1 MQCFALP
8 GTQPRMLRERGCMS
22 PEMGRGPSV
31 LAVDVGGTSL
41 KGAVVGEDGRF
52 LHREAVPLAGERGEA
67 VFDRLRDLLDRLR
80 QEAALRGRPAGA
92 AAVITPGMD
101 DRGSVMF
108 ASNLGWRDM
117 PLRDRLERHL
127 SLPVA
132 TGHDVRT
139 AGAAE
144 VRFGAARG
152 ARDFA
157 MIMLGTG
164 IAASLFANG
173 QPIRGARSLGGEFG
187 HMPVT
192 LGGETCP
199 CGQRGCLEVYASAGG
214 IARRFR
220 AAGGDP
226 SLTAAEIAGAAGMD
240 ARAGKVWREAVAA
253 LGQGLVILTMLLDPE
268 LFIIGGGLAE
278 AGENL
283 LVPLRDA
290 LKAGLAW
297 RAPPPL
303 AASML
308 GAPGALLGAAA
319 LGFER
324 IGLSASVQEWNL
336 AGRRCRA

>member
-1 MQCFALP
+1 MS
-8 GTQPRMLRERGCMS
+8 LRA
-22 PEMGRGPSV
+22 SV

-41 KGAVVGEDGRF
+41 KGAVVGDDGRF
-52 LHREAVPLAGERGEA
+52 LYQQMVPLGGERGEA
-67 VFDRLRDLLDRLR
+67 IFERLRDLLDRLR

-117 PLRDRLERHL
+117 ALRDRLENHL

-144 VRFGAARG
+144 ARFGAARG

-157 MIMLGTG
+157 MVMLGTG
-164 IAASLFANG
+164 IAAALFANG
-173 QPIRGARSLGGEFG
+173 QPIAGARSMGGEFG
-187 HMPVT
+187 HMPVIP
-192 LGGETCP
+192 GGELCP
-199 CGQRGCLEVYASAGG
+199 CGQRGCLEVYGSAGG
-214 IARRFR
+214 IVRRYR

-226 SLTAAEIAGAAGMD
+226 SLTAAEIAGAVGTD

-253 LGQGLVILTMLLDPE
+253 LGQGLVILTMLLDPA
-268 LFIIGGGLAE
+268 LFVIGGGLAE
-278 AGENL
+278 AGEIL

-290 LKAGLAW
+290 LRAGLLW

-303 AASML
+303 AVSTL
-308 GAPGALLGAAA
+308 GGSGALLGAAA

-324 IGLSASVQEWNL
+324 IGLGASVEEW
-336 AGRRCRA
+336 GGGME